1 MNGSSKFPWLDPF
14 ETSASAIWL
23 RDSESVLLWVN
34 DQFVSSL
41 GRSRDELIGRRIAD
55 FLPDD
60 TNRSAALTSKVIE
73 ERRAHEVIR
82 SVPLRDATCWFE
94 VNHAPVP
101 PERTAGHGW
110 CVLANATE
118 VTDRVQMAAL
128 RLLLGLRKRE
138 TRKIGTDDERF
149 VRLLLE
155 TSSIRALSA
164 ALQMPVHEVTGR
176 LSALAGTPL
185 G

>member
-1 MNGSSKFPWLDPF
+1 MNTASKFPWLDPF
-14 ETSASAIWL
+14 GASGSNIWL

-34 DQFVSSL
+34 AHFVTSIGRPREELL
-41 GRSRDELIGRRIAD
+41 GRKVADLFPAERRRTAD
-55 FLPDD
+55 I
-60 TNRSAALTSKVIE
+60 TGKVIE

-82 SVPLRDATCWFE
+82 SVNLQDLTRWFE

-110 CVLANATE
+110 CVLANAIE
-118 VTDRVQMAAL
+118 ITDQVQMAAL
-128 RLLLGLRKRE
+128 RLLLGLRKRD
-138 TRKIGTDDERF
+138 TRKLDEDDERF
-149 VRLLLE
+149 VRLLLQG
-155 TSSIRALSA
+155 SSIRALSA
-164 ALQMPVHEVTGR
+164 ALQMSVDEVTGR